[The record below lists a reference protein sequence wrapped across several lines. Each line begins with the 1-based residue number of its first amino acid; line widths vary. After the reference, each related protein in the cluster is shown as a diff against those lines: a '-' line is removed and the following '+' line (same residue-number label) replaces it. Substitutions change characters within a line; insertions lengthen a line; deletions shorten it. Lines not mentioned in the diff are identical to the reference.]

1 MSDLDK
7 EFQKLIKQINQKIK
21 EASLAMKEA
30 NKLVKKAGMP
40 GMTLYAAPSGLS
52 DDDLDELDS
61 KISGIDIYPL
71 FRELDK
77 AGWSSSS
84 LNCPGF

>member
-1 MSDLDK
+1 MSELDK
-7 EFQKLIKQINQKIK
+7 DFQKLAKQINQKIK
-21 EASLAMKEA
+21 EAAAAMKEA
-30 NKLVKKAGMP
+30 NKLVKKAGLP
-40 GMTLYAAPSGLS
+40 GMTLYAAPRMS
-52 DDDLDELDS
+52 DEELEDLES
-61 KISGIDIYPL
+61 KIVEIDPYPL